1 MRDIFAGGIAV
12 ITGAGGG
19 LGEGFA
25 KIAGG
30 LGMKL
35 VLADISAT
43 RLESA
48 VAALRQN
55 GVEALGVPTDV
66 ADPAAVVR
74 LAAAAHEKFGPV
86 RLLINNAGIETLGL
100 SWEIPA
106 EAWART
112 ININLLGAI
121 NGARAFVPNMLA
133 AGQQAY
139 ILNIASI
146 ASLSTMPVAAPYIV
160 SKHAVL
166 AFSECLKLELELQ
179 SAPIQVSAALPG
191 PVATGIFQDP
201 SQAGGSLAENHRKF
215 MDDMLAAFGMT
226 TEDAAQTILEQVSA
240 GKFWVAT
247 HPDILTM
254 VATSRADQLTH
265 LKSPELTDQM
275 RSMLPGSSPL

>member
-1 MRDIFAGGIAV
+1 MRKIFAGGVAV

-43 RLESA
+43 RLETV
-48 VAALRQN
+48 VAALRQQ

-66 ADPAAVVR
+66 ADPAALEQ
-74 LAAAAHEKFGPV
+74 LAAVAHDKFGPV
-86 RLLINNAGIETLGL
+86 RLLINNAGVETLGL
-100 SWEIPA
+100 SWEVSA
-106 EAWART
+106 QAWART
-112 ININLLGAI
+112 ININLIGAI
-121 NGARAFVPNMLA
+121 NGVRAFVPAMLA

-160 SKHAVL
+160 SKHALL
-166 AFSECLKLELELQ
+166 AFSECLKLELDLQ

-191 PVATGIFQDP
+191 PVATGIFRDP
-201 SQAGGSLAENHRKF
+201 SQAGGSLAENHRLL
-215 MDDMLAAFGMT
+215 MDGMLATHGMT
-226 TEDAAQTILEQVSA
+226 PQDAAQTALEQVAA

-247 HPDILTM
+247 HPDMLAM
-254 VATSRADQLTH
+254 VAAGRSDQLTRLH
-265 LKSPELTDQM
+265 PPELTDQM
-275 RSMLPGSSPL
+275 RALLPG